1 MACDN
6 IHPHTLLM
14 CRICVSSPSL
24 STVVHEYQP
33 KELDWFLNPAI
44 TMECQVTKSK
54 IKYLGLIIDEN
65 GVKTDLHYMYML

>member
-1 MACDN
+1 M
-6 IHPHTLLM
+6 
-14 CRICVSSPSL
+14 

-44 TMECQVTKSK
+44 TMECRVTKSK

-65 GVKTDLHYMYML
+65 GVKTDLHNMYML